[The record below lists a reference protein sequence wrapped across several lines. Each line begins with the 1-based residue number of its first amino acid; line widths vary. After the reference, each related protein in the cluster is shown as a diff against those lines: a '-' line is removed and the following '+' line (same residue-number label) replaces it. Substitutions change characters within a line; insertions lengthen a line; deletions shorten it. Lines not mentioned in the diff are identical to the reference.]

1 MYDSEDHDG
10 KFPDQS
16 PVEVRYPARAGGTLP
31 HASRCASWPYCAT
44 AARHRAGP
52 PAVVCTT
59 RAASGAARSSWPRHR
74 HPNGAAS
81 AARRRAG
88 R

>member
-16 PVEVRYPARAGGTLP
+16 PVEVRYPRSGRRYVT

-59 RAASGAARSSWPRHR
+59 RAASGAARSSGRAP